1 MHTTGINAKI
11 SRTITVLFLTFA
23 GLVFL
28 LPVYSLVLAAFR
40 PGQELMRFGITIK
53 TLIPTD
59 LTTDNVLGLFTAR
72 KGAYGYWLRNSI
84 VIMVLRTGLSVF
96 VSAFVGYGLGI
107 YEFKGRNFFISLVLF
122 LMVVPIQILILPLYR
137 MVINFGLI
145 NTVWGVVLPFIVYPF
160 AIFFFRQ
167 FAVSL
172 PKAFLD
178 AGRIDGVTEV
188 GIYFR
193 IMMPLMTPAFGAM
206 IILVSL
212 QSWNDF
218 LWPLIVMRTEKMF
231 TIPIG
236 LNSLLTPY
244 GNNYDMLLSGAFVAT
259 VPIIIVFLFFQR
271 FFISGLSAGS
281 IKG

>member
-1 MHTTGINAKI
+1 MRTVGKKSKVIGFGTVGIL
-11 SRTITVLFLTFA
+11 TVT

-28 LPVYSLVLAAFR
+28 FPVYALVLAAFR
-40 PGQELMRFGITIK
+40 PGQELMRFGITLK
-53 TLIPTD
+53 TLIPEG
-59 LTTDNVLGLFTAR
+59 LSAENILGLFTAR
-72 KGAYGYWLRNSI
+72 KGAYGFWLRNSI
-84 VIMVLRTGLSVF
+84 VIMVLRTGLSVLF
-96 VSAFVGYGLGI
+96 SAFVGYGLGM
-107 YEFKGRNFFISLVLF
+107 YEFKGRSFFLSLVLF

-137 MVINFGLI
+137 MIISLRLI
-145 NTVWGVVLPFIVYPF
+145 NTVWGVILPFVVYPF

-167 FAVSL
+167 YAVTL
-172 PKAFLD
+172 PRAFLD
-178 AGRIDGVTEV
+178 AGRIDGVSEI
-188 GIYFR
+188 GIFFR
-193 IMMPLMTPAFGAM
+193 IMMPLMIPAFGAM

-259 VPIIIVFLFFQR
+259 VPIIIVFLLFQR

>member
-1 MHTTGINAKI
+1 MHTTGSNEKI
-11 SRTITVLFLTFA
+11 SRTITILFLTFA

-96 VSAFVGYGLGI
+96 FSAFVGYGLGI

-160 AIFFFRQ
+160 ALFFFRQ

-188 GIYFR
+188 LAAVFR
-193 IMMPLMTPAFGAM
+193 QE
-206 IILVSL
+206 VREL
-212 QSWNDF
+212 QGLGQHPGGHDVRVGDF
-218 LWPLIVMRTEKMF
+218 LWPLIVMRTEKMC

>member
-1 MHTTGINAKI
+1 MVGKTGAAKL
-11 SRTITVLFLTFA
+11 SLFNTIVLVLCGLIFL
-23 GLVFL
+23 V
-28 LPVYSLVLAAFR
+28 PVYALVLSAFR
-40 PGQELMRFGITIK
+40 PGEDLLRYGITFES
-53 TLIPTD
+53 LAPTG
-59 LTTDNVLGLFTAR
+59 LMADNVLNLFSVR
-72 KGAYGYWLRNSI
+72 NGVYLYWFRNSV
-84 VIMVLRTGLSVF
+84 VIMAMRTLLSVF
-96 VSAFVGYGLGI
+96 ASAFVGYGLGV
-107 YEFKGRNFFISLVLF
+107 YQFKGRSFLLGLVLF
-122 LMVVPIQILILPLYR
+122 LMVVPIQILILPLYKLMIGFR
-137 MVINFGLI
+137 LI
-145 NTVWGVVLPFIVYPF
+145 NTFWGVVLPFIVYPF

-172 PKAFLD
+172 PRDFLD
-178 AGRIDGVTEV
+178 AGRIDGVGEI
-188 GIYFR
+188 GIYFK

-236 LNSLLTPY
+236 LNALLTPY

-259 VPIIIVFLFFQR
+259 FPIVIIFLFFQR
-271 FFISGLSAGS
+271 YFISGLSAGA

>member
-1 MHTTGINAKI
+1 
-11 SRTITVLFLTFA
+11 V
-23 GLVFL
+23 
-28 LPVYSLVLAAFR
+28 
-40 PGQELMRFGITIK
+40 
-53 TLIPTD
+53 
-59 LTTDNVLGLFTAR
+59 
-72 KGAYGYWLRNSI
+72 
-84 VIMVLRTGLSVF
+84 
-96 VSAFVGYGLGI
+96 
-107 YEFKGRNFFISLVLF
+107 
-122 LMVVPIQILILPLYR
+122 ILPF
-137 MVINFGLI
+137 V
-145 NTVWGVVLPFIVYPF
+145 VYPF

-167 FAVSL
+167 YAVTL
-172 PKAFLD
+172 PRAFLD
-178 AGRIDGVTEV
+178 AGRIDGVSEI
-188 GIYFR
+188 GIFFR
-193 IMMPLMTPAFGAM
+193 IMMPLMISAFGAM

-259 VPIIIVFLFFQR
+259 VPIIIVFLLFQR